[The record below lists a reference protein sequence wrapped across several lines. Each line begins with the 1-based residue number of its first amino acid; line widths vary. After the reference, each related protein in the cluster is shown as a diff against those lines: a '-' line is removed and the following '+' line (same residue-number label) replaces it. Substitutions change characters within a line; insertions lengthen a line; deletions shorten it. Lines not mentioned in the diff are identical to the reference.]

1 MPNAIVL
8 TSEVSSASVGISNG
22 NIYAVSYT
30 TQNTTSESGYQ
41 VINRGTIISG
51 DNTGAGT
58 IQPNETGVNPFLYT
72 ISVATSGEYWSI
84 N

>member
-1 MPNAIVL
+1 MANAIVL
-8 TSEVSSASVGISNG
+8 TSQVVSADVRISNG

-30 TQNTTSESGYQ
+30 TLNTTSESGYQ
-41 VINRGTIISG
+41 VINRGTLISG

-58 IQPNETGVNPFLYT
+58 LQPNETGTNPFLYT